1 MTYQKYQWQDGET
14 VTAEKLNHMEDGI
27 YDGFCN
33 CEGSGSSGVTQ
44 EELEQYLQDNN
55 YVTVTHDSEYVAS
68 ENLELYLANYL
79 QDRGYVTVVSGGSM
93 PASPNLTNYLL
104 DFVPSMLSDDSN
116 WTIHPSVF
124 YSAMDNYLTESA
136 GNIYNSIQDLVIAE
150 IQNYNT
156 PSE

>member
-1 MTYQKYQWQDGET
+1 MTYEKYQWQNGET

-33 CEGSGSSGVTQ
+33 CEGSSSSGVTQ

-79 QDRGYVTVVSGGSM
+79 QEGGYVTITEGSM

-104 DFVPSMLSDDSN
+104 DYVPSMLSDNSN
-116 WTIHPSVF
+116 WTINPSVF
-124 YSAMDNYLTESA
+124 YSAMGNYLDGSA
-136 GNIYNSIQDLVIAE
+136 ENIYNSIQYLVISE
-150 IQNYNT
+150 IENYST
-156 PSE
+156 SSE